1 MEYKDTQA
9 QQGGPREGHKD
20 VLVPAVSSKLG
31 AGPVYSRTV
40 ITIQKNTKNQNYI
53 LPVRPECSVSKY
65 SSIIILSFS

>member
-31 AGPVYSRTV
+31 AGPVYYRID
-40 ITIQKNTKNQNYI
+40 ITIQKNTKK
-53 LPVRPECSVSKY
+53 SKLY
-65 SSIIILSFS
+65 SGSS